1 MGQKQGRPP
10 APTLAEPLDG
20 ADGGGVESDESMEEE
35 STAESVTEDEF
46 AQFPDTAEEKD
57 GRAEEEE
64 TTPWN
69 RDAREA
75 GHDEGETTIRHRGIR
90 CRKNHTS
97 GNFLEDRQMHVVRTN
112 QGSQLSGALQ
122 GSQISAN
129 QAKRKAK
136 SDARNR
142 ARNNKRARKP
152 TSSGSYQNQRELQL
166 LVGGGPP
173 TQATNTAVPWE
184 HRGILGHTRKGR
196 LGDSEE
202 RS

>member
-1 MGQKQGRPP
+1 M
-10 APTLAEPLDG
+10 
-20 ADGGGVESDESMEEE
+20 ESDESMEEE
-35 STAESVTEDEF
+35 STAESATENEF

-64 TTPWN
+64 TTPWD

-75 GHDEGETTIRHRGIR
+75 DHDEGETTIRHRSIR

-97 GNFLEDRQMHVVRTN
+97 GNFGLRARRGMVDQFSFLEDLQMHVVGTN

-142 ARNNKRARKP
+142 ARNNKRARKQTP
-152 TSSGSYQNQRELQL
+152 SGSYQNQRELQL

-173 TQATNTAVPWE
+173 TQATNTVVPWE
-184 HRGILGHTRKGR
+184 HRGLLGHTRGGR
-196 LGDSEE
+196 PGGSEE

>member
-1 MGQKQGRPP
+1 
-10 APTLAEPLDG
+10 
-20 ADGGGVESDESMEEE
+20 
-35 STAESVTEDEF
+35 
-46 AQFPDTAEEKD
+46 
-57 GRAEEEE
+57 
-64 TTPWN
+64 
-69 RDAREA
+69 
-75 GHDEGETTIRHRGIR
+75 
-90 CRKNHTS
+90 
-97 GNFLEDRQMHVVRTN
+97 MHVVGTN

-122 GSQISAN
+122 GSQIPAS

-152 TSSGSYQNQRELQL
+152 TSSSGSYQNQRELQL

-184 HRGILGHTRKGR
+184 HRGLLGHTRGGR
-196 LGDSEE
+196 LGGSE